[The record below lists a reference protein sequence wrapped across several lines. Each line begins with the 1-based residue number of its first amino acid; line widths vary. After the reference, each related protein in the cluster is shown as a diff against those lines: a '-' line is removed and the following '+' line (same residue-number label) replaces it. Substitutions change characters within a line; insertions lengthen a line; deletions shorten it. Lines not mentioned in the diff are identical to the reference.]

1 MSKEIT
7 AQHGGLEGI
16 SMTNKQLTEEYS
28 MNHDQEEAYRPETEL
43 AGFIYDQA
51 MAMHAE
57 AVVACDAEESSDL
70 LESFRRGVK
79 EGIAVTMMIQEDCEI
94 EAEEKAAR
102 AANN

>member
-1 MSKEIT
+1 
-7 AQHGGLEGI
+7 
-16 SMTNKQLTEEYS
+16 
-28 MNHDQEEAYRPETEL
+28 MNHDQKEADRIETEL

-57 AVVACDAEESSDL
+57 AVVVCDVEESSDL
-70 LESFRRGVK
+70 LESFRCGVK

-102 AANN
+102 AANKTK